1 MADPTADARIRD
13 LEQKLAAMP
22 GSRAFVALA
31 DEYRRAGRLPEALTT
46 LQAGLAVHPS
56 YLSAQVAVARVY
68 QEMGRGPEAIEA
80 FNRVLAIDRENLVAA
95 KSLAEIYQAD
105 GNRVEAIKKWKL
117 YRALSGDKLAEEAIA
132 ALEQQ
137 QAAAPPELE
146 SAEAPPLAAE
156 PQPET
161 EPEPEPVSELV
172 PEMAPAEVFPEVE
185 DAAAF
190 PEPEREPGPEPAP
203 PAPPVEAETPYVPDV
218 TELPVSK
225 TLAEL
230 YYAQGYLED
239 ARKMYEK
246 LHESDPGDWTIAR
259 RLTDLRERL
268 APRKAPATGAT
279 GRARRIES
287 LRRWLAAVQQR
298 NA

>member
-31 DEYRRAGRLPEALTT
+31 DEYRRAGRLAEALTT

-68 QEMGRGPEAIEA
+68 HEMRRGPEAIEA

-117 YRALSGDKLAEEAIA
+117 YRALSGDKLADEAIA

-137 QAAAPPELE
+137 PAAAPPE
-146 SAEAPPLAAE
+146 S
-156 PQPET
+156 
-161 EPEPEPVSELV
+161 EPEPVA
-172 PEMAPAEVFPEVE
+172 EMAPAEVFPEVE
-185 DAAAF
+185 EAAAS
-190 PEPEREPGPEPAP
+190 PEPVREPGPEPVP
-203 PAPPVEAETPYVPDV
+203 PAPPVEAETPHVPDI

-246 LHESDPGDWTIAR
+246 LQENDPNDWTIAR
-259 RLTDLRERL
+259 RVTDLRQRL
-268 APRKAPATGAT
+268 APRKPPMTGAT
-279 GRARRIES
+279 GRARSIES